1 MRFARWARLGVL
13 GLVLASAATLVVARP
28 ASALVAPPSI
38 AKAFG
43 AASIPVGGTT
53 SLTFSITNPNAT
65 ALPGVAFTDFLP
77 AGLVVAT
84 PNALSNTCG
93 GTATAVAGSSSVSL
107 SGGTLAASASC
118 TFALNVTGTT
128 AGVKNNV
135 SGNVSS
141 TQGGTGNTAS
151 ASITVGAP
159 SIAKAF
165 GAASIPV
172 GGTTSLTF
180 SITNPNATIAL
191 SGVAFT
197 DTLPSGLVVATP
209 TGLSNTCGGT
219 ATATAGSSSV
229 SLSGGTLP
237 ASGSCTFALNV
248 TGTTAGVKNNVS
260 GNVSSTQGGTG
271 NTASATLTVVAP
283 PTITTTTPPAR
294 AVEVAPR
301 FTG

>member
-1 MRFARWARLGVL
+1 MRFGLWARLGLL
-13 GLVLASAATLVVARP
+13 GLVLASAATLVMARP
-28 ASALVAPPSI
+28 ASALVAPPNI

-65 ALPGVAFTDFLP
+65 TALPGVAFTDTLP

-93 GTATAVAGSSSVSL
+93 GTATATAGSSSVSL
-107 SGGTLAASASC
+107 SGGTLPASASC

-180 SITNPNATIAL
+180 SITNPNATTAL

-197 DTLPSGLVVATP
+197 DTLPAGLVVATP
-209 TGLSNTCGGT
+209 NALSNTCGGT

-237 ASGSCTFALNV
+237 ARASCTFALNV

-260 GNVSSTQGGTG
+260 GNVSSTEGGTG

-283 PTITTTTPPAR
+283 PTITTT
-294 AVEVAPR
+294 PR

>member
-28 ASALVAPPSI
+28 ASAVDAPSI
-38 AKAFG
+38 SKAFG

-65 ALPGVAFTDFLP
+65 TALPGVAFTDTLP
-77 AGLVVAT
+77 AGMVVAT
-84 PNALSNTCG
+84 PNALSSTCG
-93 GTATAVAGSSSVSL
+93 GTATATAGSSSVSL
-107 SGGTLAASASC
+107 SGGTLPASASC

-180 SITNPNATIAL
+180 SITNPNATTAL

-237 ASGSCTFALNV
+237 ARASCTFALNV

-260 GNVSSTQGGTG
+260 GNVSSTEGGPG
-271 NTASATLTVVAP
+271 NTASATLTVVAS
-283 PTITTTTPPAR
+283 TSLAAR
-294 AVEVAPR
+294 AMEVTPR